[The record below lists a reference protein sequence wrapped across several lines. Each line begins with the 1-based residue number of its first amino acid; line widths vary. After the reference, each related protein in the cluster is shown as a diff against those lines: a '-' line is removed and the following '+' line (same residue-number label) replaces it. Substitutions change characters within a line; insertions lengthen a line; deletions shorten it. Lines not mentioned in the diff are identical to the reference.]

1 MTYAADLSAIRAA
14 HERIRG
20 HIHRTPVLTSQSMN
34 QWLGREMLFKCEPFQ
49 RAGSFKIR
57 GALNAVLCLS
67 DEQSAA
73 GVITH
78 SSGNF
83 AQALALAARLRGIPA
98 SIVMP
103 SNSPQVKQQ
112 AVAGYGGRIELC
124 EPTLAA
130 REEAAA
136 RLAAESGGTLLHPY
150 DHPDVIAGQG
160 TLALELIEQAPALDA
175 VVVPIGGG
183 GLISGIALALR
194 ELAPSVR
201 VFAAEPAGADDAA
214 RSKAAGRL
222 ILQDHPDT
230 IADGLLTSMGQHTWP
245 VVRDLVEQ
253 VLVVEDSATR
263 EAMQRI
269 WTRMKVLVE
278 PSAAVPLAAVA
289 SEAFRGLDGL
299 RRVAVVLSGGNLD
312 LEKLKR

>member
-263 EAMQRI
+263 EAMERI